1 MLKWLTHTVCLHA
14 FHILFHLIWK
24 FGFEKKNKNGK
35 HQNDSQ
41 RFVSLCALAK

>member
-24 FGFEKKNKNGK
+24 FGFEKKKTKMENIKMI
-35 HQNDSQ
+35 HS
-41 RFVSLCALAK
+41 VLYLYVL